1 MEAVWQWGINLIIV
15 IQQAHSPVL
24 DSLFG
29 AITLLGGEQFY
40 LILFPLILWC
50 IDYSFG
56 AVLAVFF
63 MISNSINIILKGVFQ
78 HPRPFELNPGV
89 RLSYEEGFGLPSG
102 HAQMAV
108 TAWGAIAFRV
118 RKVWFSI
125 IAVLLILL
133 IGFSR
138 IYLGVHFPTD
148 VFAGWIIGLILLAV
162 YLAVESPV
170 EKWLSRLNMWLQLL
184 VAVAVTLLLLLLNQS
199 NDAITSA
206 GTLFGI
212 SVGLVFAHRYIS
224 FDVQGVWW
232 HRVLRFL
239 IGFVVVLALYLGLKA
254 AFPPDGALYGGVFRF
269 LRYAL
274 IGVWIVLGAPW
285 LFRFMRLAPA
295 SK

>member
-1 MEAVWQWGINLIIV
+1 MEAIWQWGINLIIV
-15 IQQAHSPVL
+15 IQQAHGPVL

-63 MISNSINIILKGVFQ
+63 MLSDSINVILKGVFQ

-89 RLSYEEGFGLPSG
+89 KLGYEEGYGLPSG
-102 HAQMAV
+102 HAQLAV

-162 YLAVESPV
+162 YLAVEAPI
-170 EKWLSRLNMWLQLL
+170 ERWLSRLNMWLQLL
-184 VAVAVTLLLLLLNQS
+184 VAVAVPLLLIPLNQS
-199 NDAITSA
+199 NEAITSA

-212 SVGLVFAHRYIS
+212 AVGLVFARRYIS
-224 FDVQGVWW
+224 FSVQGAWW
-232 HRVLRFL
+232 QRVLRFM

-254 AFPPDGALYGGVFRF
+254 AFPPDGAAYGGVFRF

-274 IGVWIVLGAPW
+274 IGVWLMLGAPY
-285 LFRFMRLAPA
+285 LFRLMRLAPA